1 MEQLGQQVKKRKLV
15 DIGTK
20 TFISVF
26 AMLFA
31 LIVLSIVLT
40 YLLPKGEFG
49 TTINESGEMVSDY
62 GTYIKLENQSGINI
76 FKGIFS
82 PFLILGTGDGLR
94 LIMLSLFLVVI
105 SGAFQAMNDC
115 LGIKVFVNRIIA
127 RFRHRKFL

>member
-1 MEQLGQQVKKRKLV
+1 MEQQVKKRKLV

-40 YLLPKGEFG
+40 YVLPKGEFG
-49 TTINESGEMVSDY
+49 TTVNDKGEAVADY

-82 PFLILGTGDGLR
+82 
-94 LIMLSLFLVVI
+94 
-105 SGAFQAMNDC
+105 C
-115 LGIKVFVNRIIA
+115 YIIY
-127 RFRHRKFL
+127 